1 MRDPTLHLRRAL
13 VAWAVLSVIG
23 VLGVVLL
30 LGPHMPPGR
39 GSVEAS
45 QQTTT
50 NILIASIMLPIA
62 IAVWV
67 FFGIALAAFRQ
78 RGEQIEDG
86 PPIIGN
92 PRIQASWVAGTTLIV
107 LFLAVFGTYSLLDSA
122 KGASG
127 GGQGSDPLVTP
138 SGKALQVQ
146 VIGQQWAWTFRYP
159 GYGGFETT
167 HLVLPIGS
175 LVEFHVTS
183 LDVIHSFWAYELG
196 VKADAV
202 PGADNVA
209 FVTPS
214 KLETF
219 SIRCAEVCGLW
230 HGYMST
236 HGEVLSGAGFSAWVQ
251 SEKAALALA
260 TRVLPA
266 YSHVYYPDPPRRAG

>member
-1 MRDPTLHLRRAL
+1 MRDPSAQFRKAAI
-13 VAWAVLSVIG
+13 AWAVLSVLG
-23 VLGVVLL
+23 VLGIVLL

-45 QQTTT
+45 QQTTA

-62 IAVWV
+62 LALWV
-67 FFGIALAAFRQ
+67 FFGLALTTFRQ
-78 RGEQIEDG
+78 RGEAIEDG
-86 PPIIGN
+86 PAIRGN
-92 PRIQASWVAGTTLIV
+92 TRIQATWVAATTLIV
-107 LFLAVFGTYSLLDSA
+107 LFLATFGTFSLLDSA

-127 GGQGSDPLVTP
+127 GGQGADPLVTP

-159 GYGGFETT
+159 ASGFETT
-167 HLVLPIGS
+167 HLVLPVGQ

-183 LDVIHSFWAYELG
+183 LDVVHSFWAYELG

-209 FVTPS
+209 YVTAN
-214 KLETF
+214 KLENF

-236 HGEVLSGAGFSAWVQ
+236 HGEVVSASAFAAWLQ
-251 SEKAALALA
+251 SEKAAMDLA
-260 TRVLPA
+260 TRGLPT
-266 YSHVYYPDPPRRAG
+266 YSHVYFPDPPRRAG

>member
-1 MRDPTLHLRRAL
+1 MRDHSLHLRKAV
-13 VAWAVLSVIG
+13 VAWAVLSVLG
-23 VLGVVLL
+23 VLGIVLL

-39 GSVEAS
+39 GSAEAS
-45 QQTTT
+45 QQTTA
-50 NILIASIMLPIA
+50 NILIASIMLPITLA
-62 IAVWV
+62 LWV
-67 FFGIALAAFRQ
+67 FFGLALATFRQ
-78 RGEQIEDG
+78 RGDTIQDG
-86 PPIIGN
+86 PPLVGN
-92 PRIQASWVAGTTLIV
+92 TRIQATWVAATTLIV
-107 LFLAVFGTYSLLDSA
+107 LFLATFGTFSLLDSA

-138 SGKALQVQ
+138 GGKALQVQ

-159 GYGGFETT
+159 DNGGFETT
-167 HLVLPIGS
+167 HLVLPVGR

-183 LDVIHSFWAYELG
+183 LDVVHSFWAYELG

-209 FVTPS
+209 FVTAN

-236 HGEVLSGAGFSAWVQ
+236 HGEVVDASAFNAWLG
-251 SEKAALALA
+251 SEKAAMDLA
-260 TRVLPA
+260 TRGLPT
-266 YSHVYYPDPPRRAG
+266 YSREYYPDPPRRAG

>member
-1 MRDPTLHLRRAL
+1 MRDPAAQFRKAAAVWL
-13 VAWAVLSVIG
+13 VLSIIG
-23 VLGVVLL
+23 VLGIVLL

-45 QQTTT
+45 QQTTA

-62 IAVWV
+62 IALWV
-67 FFGIALAAFRQ
+67 FFGLALTTFRQ
-78 RGEQIEDG
+78 RGEAIEDG
-86 PPIIGN
+86 PPILGN
-92 PRIQASWVAGTTLIV
+92 TRVQATWVAITTLIV
-107 LFLAVFGTYSLLDSA
+107 LFLATFGTFSLLDSA

-159 GYGGFETT
+159 DNGGFETT
-167 HLVLPIGS
+167 HLVLPVGR
-175 LVEFHVTS
+175 LVELHVTS
-183 LDVIHSFWAYELG
+183 LDVVHSFWAYELG

-209 FVTPS
+209 YVTANRA
-214 KLETF
+214 ETF

-236 HGEVLSGAGFSAWVQ
+236 HGEVVSASAFTAWLQ
-251 SEKAALALA
+251 SQKAATDLA
-260 TRVLPA
+260 TRGLPT
-266 YSHVYYPDPPRRAG
+266 YSHTYYPDPPRRAG

>member
-1 MRDPTLHLRRAL
+1 MLEPSNQLRRAA
-13 VAWAVLSVIG
+13 VVWAVLSALG
-23 VLGVVLL
+23 VLGIVFL

-39 GSVEAS
+39 GSFESS

-50 NILIASIMLPIA
+50 NILIATIMLPIA
-62 IAVWV
+62 IAIWV
-67 FFGIALAAFRQ
+67 FFAFALSTFRQ
-78 RGEQIEDG
+78 GGDQIEDG
-86 PPIIGN
+86 PPIVGN
-92 PRIQASWVAGTTLIV
+92 SRLQVSWVAGSTLIV
-107 LFLAVFGTYSLLDSA
+107 LFLAAFGTYSLVDSA

-138 SGKALQVQ
+138 AGDALQVQ

-167 HLVLPIGS
+167 HLTLPVGR

-183 LDVIHSFWAYELG
+183 LDVIHSFWAYGLG

-202 PGADNVA
+202 PGTDNVA

-214 KLETF
+214 KVQSF

-236 HGEVLSGAGFSAWVQ
+236 HGEVVDGSAFASWVQ
-251 SEKAALALA
+251 DERSATALA
-260 TRVLPA
+260 TRGLPS
-266 YSHVYYPDPPRRAG
+266 YSRVYYPDPPRRAG

>member
-1 MRDPTLHLRRAL
+1 MPDLSPQLRKA
-13 VAWAVLSVIG
+13 VATWAVLSVLG
-23 VLGVVLL
+23 VLGIVLL

-39 GSVEAS
+39 ASGEAS
-45 QQTTT
+45 EQTTA

-62 IAVWV
+62 IALWI
-67 FFGIALAAFRQ
+67 FFGLALATFRQ
-78 RGEQIEDG
+78 RGDTIEDG
-86 PPIIGN
+86 PPIVGN
-92 PRIQASWVAGTTLIV
+92 TRVQVTWVAATTLIV
-107 LFLAVFGTYSLLDSA
+107 LFLAIFGTFSLLDSA

-138 SGKALQVQ
+138 GGKALQVQ

-159 GYGGFETT
+159 DNGGFETT
-167 HLVLPIGS
+167 HLVLPLGR

-183 LDVIHSFWAYELG
+183 LDVVHSFWAYELG

-202 PGADNVA
+202 PGSDNIA
-209 FVTPS
+209 FVTAN

-236 HGEVLSGAGFSAWVQ
+236 HGEVVGASAFSAWLQ
-251 SEKAALALA
+251 SEKAAMDLA
-260 TRVLPA
+260 THALPA
-266 YSHVYYPDPPRRAG
+266 YSREYYPDPPRRAG

>member
-1 MRDPTLHLRRAL
+1 MRDPSTHLRKGVL
-13 VAWAVLSVIG
+13 AWAALSVLG

-39 GSVEAS
+39 GSAEAS

-62 IAVWV
+62 IALWV
-67 FFGIALAAFRQ
+67 FFAIALAAFRQ
-78 RGEQIEDG
+78 RGDQIEDG

-92 PRIQASWVAGTTLIV
+92 SRIQISWVAGTTLIV

-138 SGKALQVQ
+138 GGKALQVQ

-167 HLVLPIGS
+167 HLTLPVDR

-183 LDVIHSFWAYELG
+183 LDVVHSFWAYELG

-209 FVTPS
+209 FVTPR
-214 KLETF
+214 KLESF
-219 SIRCAEVCGLW
+219 AIRCAEVCGLW

-236 HGEVLSGAGFSAWVQ
+236 HGEVVGGSAFAAWAQ
-251 SEKAALALA
+251 SEKAATALA
-260 TRVLPA
+260 TRGLPTYA
-266 YSHVYYPDPPRRAG
+266 REYYPDPPRLAG

>member
-1 MRDPTLHLRRAL
+1 MRDPSTHLRRT
-13 VAWAVLSVIG
+13 VVIWAVLSVLG

-45 QQTTT
+45 EQTTA

-67 FFGIALAAFRQ
+67 FFAMALTTFRQ
-78 RGEQIEDG
+78 RGERIEDG
-86 PPIIGN
+86 PPITGDA
-92 PRIQASWVAGTTLIV
+92 RLQAGWVAGTTLIV
-107 LFLAVFGTYSLLDSA
+107 LFLAAFGTYSLLDSA

-138 SGKALQVQ
+138 GGKALEVQ
-146 VIGQQWAWTFRYP
+146 VIGQQWAWTFRYA

-167 HLVLPIGS
+167 HLVLPVDR

-183 LDVIHSFWAYELG
+183 LDVVHSFWAYELG

-202 PGADNVA
+202 PGSDNVA
-209 FVTPS
+209 FVTPR

-236 HGEVLSGAGFSAWVQ
+236 HGEVISGSAFATWVQ
-251 SEKAALALA
+251 SEKAATALA
-260 TRVLPA
+260 ARRLPG
-266 YSHVYYPDPPRRAG
+266 YSHSYYPDPPRRAG

>member
-1 MRDPTLHLRRAL
+1 
-13 VAWAVLSVIG
+13 
-23 VLGVVLL
+23 
-30 LGPHMPPGR
+30 MPPGR
-39 GSVEAS
+39 GSEQAS

-62 IAVWV
+62 IALWAY
-67 FFGIALAAFRQ
+67 FAMALATFRQ
-78 RGEQIEDG
+78 RSEQIEDG

-92 PRIQASWVAGTTLIV
+92 SRIQTSWVAGTTAIV
-107 LFLAVFGTYSLLDSA
+107 LFLAAFGTYSLLDSA

-127 GGQGSDPLVTP
+127 GGQGSNPLVTP
-138 SGKALQVQ
+138 SGKALQIQ
-146 VIGQQWAWTFRYP
+146 VVGQQWAWTFRYP

-167 HLVLPIGS
+167 HLALPVGR

-202 PGADNVA
+202 PGTDNVA
-209 FVTPS
+209 FVTPQ

-236 HGEVLSGAGFSAWVQ
+236 HGEVLSETAFSAWAR
-251 SEKAALALA
+251 SENAAMALA
-260 TRVLPA
+260 TRGLPA
-266 YSHVYYPDPPRRAG
+266 YSRVYYPDPPRRAG

>member
-1 MRDPTLHLRRAL
+1 MRDPSRQFRTAAIVWL
-13 VAWAVLSVIG
+13 VLSVLG
-23 VLGVVLL
+23 VLGIVLL

-45 QQTTT
+45 QQTTA

-62 IAVWV
+62 LALWV
-67 FFGIALAAFRQ
+67 FFGLALTTFRQ
-78 RGEQIEDG
+78 RGEAIEDG
-86 PPIIGN
+86 PAIRGN
-92 PRIQASWVAGTTLIV
+92 TRIQATWVAATTLIV
-107 LFLAVFGTYSLLDSA
+107 LFLATFGTFSLLDSA

-127 GGQGSDPLVTP
+127 GGQGADPLVTP

-159 GYGGFETT
+159 DNGGFETT
-167 HLVLPIGS
+167 HLMLPVGR
-175 LVEFHVTS
+175 LVELHVTS

-202 PGADNVA
+202 PGSDNVA
-209 FVTPS
+209 YVTAQ
-214 KLETF
+214 KTETF

-236 HGEVLSGAGFSAWVQ
+236 HGDVVGASAFAAWQQ
-251 SEKAALALA
+251 SEKAAMDLA
-260 TRVLPA
+260 TRGLPA
-266 YSHVYYPDPPRRAG
+266 YSHTYYPDPPRRAG

>member
-1 MRDPTLHLRRAL
+1 MRDPASQFRKAA
-13 VAWAVLSVIG
+13 VVWIVLSVIG
-23 VLGVVLL
+23 VLGIVLL

-62 IAVWV
+62 IALWT
-67 FFGIALAAFRQ
+67 FFGLALATFRQ
-78 RGEQIEDG
+78 RGEAIEDG
-86 PPIIGN
+86 PPILGN
-92 PRIQASWVAGTTLIV
+92 TRVQAVWVAVTTLIV
-107 LFLAVFGTYSLLDSA
+107 LFLAAFGTFSLLDSA
-122 KGASG
+122 KGAGG

-159 GYGGFETT
+159 ESGFETT
-167 HLVLPIGS
+167 HLVLPAGR

-209 FVTPS
+209 YATANKP
-214 KLETF
+214 ETF
-219 SIRCAEVCGLW
+219 SIRCAELCGLW
-230 HGYMST
+230 HGYMYT
-236 HGEVLSGAGFSAWVQ
+236 HGEVVSASAFAAWLQ
-251 SEKAALALA
+251 SEKAATELA
-260 TRVLPA
+260 TRGLPD
-266 YSHVYYPDPPRRAG
+266 YSHTYYPDPPRRAG

>member
-1 MRDPTLHLRRAL
+1 MHDPSTHFRRAA
-13 VAWAVLSVIG
+13 VVWAVLSVLG

-39 GSVEAS
+39 GSVES
-45 QQTTT
+45 SEQTTA

-62 IAVWV
+62 IGLWIFFAV
-67 FFGIALAAFRQ
+67 ALTTFRQ
-78 RGEQIEDG
+78 RGDQIEDG
-86 PPIIGN
+86 PPLIGN
-92 PRIQASWVAGTTLIV
+92 ARVQASWVAGTTLIV
-107 LFLAVFGTYSLLDSA
+107 LFLAAFGTYTLIEPA
-122 KGASG
+122 KGAAG
-127 GGQGSDPLVTP
+127 GGQGADPLVTP
-138 SGKALQVQ
+138 DGKALQVQ

-167 HLVLPIGS
+167 HLVLPVGR
-175 LVEFHVTS
+175 LVEFHVS
-183 LDVIHSFWAYELG
+183 ALEVVHSFWAYELG

-209 FVTPS
+209 FVTPQ
-214 KLETF
+214 KLEKF

-236 HGEVLSGAGFSAWVQ
+236 HGEVVDASAFSAWAQ
-251 SEKAALALA
+251 SEKAATALA

-266 YSHVYYPDPPRRAG
+266 YSRTYYPDPPRRAG

>member
-1 MRDPTLHLRRAL
+1 MRDPAAQFRKAAI
-13 VAWAVLSVIG
+13 AWAVLSVLG
-23 VLGVVLL
+23 VLGIVLL

-45 QQTTT
+45 QQTTA

-62 IAVWV
+62 LALWV
-67 FFGIALAAFRQ
+67 FFGLALTTFRQ
-78 RGEQIEDG
+78 RGEAIEDG
-86 PPIIGN
+86 PPILGN
-92 PRIQASWVAGTTLIV
+92 TRVQATWVAVTLLIV
-107 LFLAVFGTYSLLDSA
+107 LFLATFGTFSLLDSA

-138 SGKALQVQ
+138 SGNALQVQ

-159 GYGGFETT
+159 GSGGFETT
-167 HLVLPIGS
+167 HLVLPVGR

-209 FVTPS
+209 YATAN
-214 KLETF
+214 KTETF

-230 HGYMST
+230 HGYMFT
-236 HGEVLSGAGFSAWVQ
+236 HGEVVSAAAFKAWLK
-251 SEKAALALA
+251 SEKTAMELAA
-260 TRVLPA
+260 RGLPD
-266 YSHVYYPDPPRRAG
+266 YSHRSYPDPPRRAG

>member
-1 MRDPTLHLRRAL
+1 MTEPSTHLRRAA
-13 VAWAVLSVIG
+13 VVWAVLSVLG
-23 VLGVVLL
+23 VLGIVLL
-30 LGPHMPPGR
+30 FGPHMPPGR

-67 FFGIALAAFRQ
+67 FFAFALTTFRQ
-78 RGEQIEDG
+78 RGDTIEDG
-86 PPIIGN
+86 PPILGHA
-92 PRIQASWVAGTTLIV
+92 RIQAGWVACSALIV
-107 LFLAVFGTYSLLDSA
+107 LFLAAFGTYSLVDSA

-138 SGKALQVQ
+138 SGDALQVQ

-167 HLVLPIGS
+167 HLTLPIGR
-175 LVEFHVTS
+175 LVELHVTS

-202 PGADNVA
+202 PGTDNVA
-209 FVTPS
+209 YVTPEKVQS
-214 KLETF
+214 F

-230 HGYMST
+230 HGYMAT
-236 HGEVLSGAGFSAWVQ
+236 HGQVVDGSAFASWVQ
-251 SEKAALALA
+251 DERSATALAA
-260 TRVLPA
+260 RGLPT
-266 YSHVYYPDPPRRAG
+266 YSRVYYPDPPRRAG

>member
-1 MRDPTLHLRRAL
+1 MTEPSTHLRR
-13 VAWAVLSVIG
+13 VAVVWAVLSVLG
-23 VLGVVLL
+23 VLGIVFLF
-30 LGPHMPPGR
+30 GPHMPPGR
-39 GSVEAS
+39 GSVESS

-67 FFGIALAAFRQ
+67 FFAFALTTFRQ
-78 RGEQIEDG
+78 RGDTIEDG
-86 PPIIGN
+86 PPIVGHA
-92 PRIQASWVAGTTLIV
+92 RIQAGWVACSTLIV
-107 LFLAVFGTYSLLDSA
+107 LFLAAFGTYSLVDSA

-138 SGKALQVQ
+138 AGDALQVQ

-167 HLVLPIGS
+167 HLTLPIGR
-175 LVEFHVTS
+175 LVELHVTS

-202 PGADNVA
+202 PGTDNVA
-209 FVTPS
+209 YVTPEKVQS
-214 KLETF
+214 F

-230 HGYMST
+230 HGYMAT
-236 HGEVLSGAGFSAWVQ
+236 HGQVVDGSAFASWVQ
-251 SEKAALALA
+251 DERSATALAA
-260 TRVLPA
+260 RGLPS
-266 YSHVYYPDPPRRAG
+266 YSRVYYPDPPRRAG

>member
-1 MRDPTLHLRRAL
+1 MRDPSRQFRKAA
-13 VAWAVLSVIG
+13 VAWLVLSVLG
-23 VLGVVLL
+23 VLGIVLL

-45 QQTTT
+45 QQTTA

-62 IAVWV
+62 IALWV
-67 FFGIALAAFRQ
+67 FFGLALATFRQ
-78 RGEQIEDG
+78 RGAAIEDG
-86 PPIIGN
+86 PPILGN
-92 PRIQASWVAGTTLIV
+92 TRVQVTWVAVTTLIV
-107 LFLAVFGTYSLLDSA
+107 LFLATFGTFSLLDSA

-138 SGKALQVQ
+138 SGNALQVQ

-159 GYGGFETT
+159 DNGGFETT
-167 HLVLPIGS
+167 HLVLPVGR
-175 LVEFHVTS
+175 LVELHVTS
-183 LDVIHSFWAYELG
+183 LDVVHSFWAYELG

-209 FVTPS
+209 YVTAN
-214 KLETF
+214 KAETF

-236 HGEVLSGAGFSAWVQ
+236 HGEVVGASAFAAWLG
-251 SEKAALALA
+251 SEKAAMDLA
-260 TRVLPA
+260 TRGLPA
-266 YSHVYYPDPPRRAG
+266 YSHTYYPDPPRRAG

>member
-1 MRDPTLHLRRAL
+1 MRDPSIHLRRAI
-13 VAWAVLSVIG
+13 VVWAVLSVLG

-62 IAVWV
+62 IALWA
-67 FFGIALAAFRQ
+67 FFAIALATFRQ

-86 PPIIGN
+86 PPIVGN
-92 PRIQASWVAGTTLIV
+92 SRIQAGWVAGTTLIV

-146 VIGQQWAWTFRYP
+146 VIGQQWSWTFRYP
-159 GYGGFETT
+159 GYGAFETPQ
-167 HLVLPIGS
+167 LAIPAGRV
-175 LVEFHVTS
+175 VELHVTS
-183 LDVIHSFWAYELG
+183 LDVNHSFWAYELG
-196 VKADAV
+196 VKADAIA
-202 PGADNVA
+202 GTDNVA
-209 FVTPS
+209 FVRARHAGS
-214 KLETF
+214 FE
-219 SIRCAEVCGLW
+219 IRLW
-230 HGYMST
+230 HGHMRT
-236 HGEVLSGAGFSAWVQ
+236 TGVVLSQPAFAAWVRGQ
-251 SEKAALALA
+251 EAANAAA
-260 TRVLPA
+260 TKVLPP
-266 YSHVYYPDPPRRAG
+266 YSSHYFPKPLRRAG

>member
-1 MRDPTLHLRRAL
+1 MPEPILHLRKA
-13 VAWAVLSVIG
+13 VIAWAVLSVLG
-23 VLGVVLL
+23 VLGIVLL
-30 LGPHMPPGR
+30 LGPHLPPGR
-39 GSVEAS
+39 ASVEAS

-62 IAVWV
+62 LAVWL
-67 FFGIALAAFRQ
+67 FFGLALATFRQ
-78 RGEQIEDG
+78 RGERIVDG
-86 PPIIGN
+86 PPILGN

-107 LFLAVFGTYSLLDSA
+107 LVLAAFGTYSLLDSA

-138 SGKALQVQ
+138 GGKALQVQ

-159 GYGGFETT
+159 DNGGFETT
-167 HLVLPIGS
+167 HLMLPIGRV
-175 LVEFHVTS
+175 VELHVTS

-202 PGADNVA
+202 PGADNIA
-209 FVTPS
+209 FVTPR

-236 HGEVLSGAGFSAWVQ
+236 HGEVVDGAAFSAWLE
-251 SEKAALALA
+251 SEKAAMDLA
-260 TRVLPA
+260 TRGLPPYA
-266 YSHVYYPDPPRRAG
+266 PVYYPDPPRRAG

>member
-1 MRDPTLHLRRAL
+1 MPEPTLHFRKAV

-23 VLGVVLL
+23 VLAIVLL

-50 NILIASIMLPIA
+50 NILISSIMLPIA
-62 IAVWV
+62 FAVWI
-67 FFGIALAAFRQ
+67 FFGLALATFRQ
-78 RGEQIEDG
+78 RGEQIVDG
-86 PPIIGN
+86 PPIAGN
-92 PRIQASWVAGTTLIV
+92 ARIQASWIAGTTLIV
-107 LFLAVFGTYSLLDSA
+107 LFLAAFGTYSLLDSA

-127 GGQGSDPLVTP
+127 GGQGADPLVTP

-159 GYGGFETT
+159 DNGGFETT
-167 HLVLPIGS
+167 HLMLPVGR
-175 LVEFHVTS
+175 LVELHVTS

-202 PGADNVA
+202 PGSDNVA
-209 FVTPS
+209 YVTAQ
-214 KLETF
+214 KTETF

-236 HGEVLSGAGFSAWVQ
+236 HGEVVSDTAFATWLQ
-251 SEKAALALA
+251 SEKSAMALA
-260 TRVLPA
+260 THGLPH
-266 YSHVYYPDPPRRAG
+266 YSPVYYPDPPRRAG

>member
-1 MRDPTLHLRRAL
+1 MRDHSFHLRRAL
-13 VAWAVLSVIG
+13 IIWAVLSVPG
-23 VLGVVLL
+23 VLGVVFL

-50 NILIASIMLPIA
+50 NILIASMMLPIA
-62 IAVWV
+62 IAVWA
-67 FFGIALAAFRQ
+67 FFAIALTTFRQ

-86 PPIIGN
+86 PPITGN
-92 PRIQASWVAGTTLIV
+92 SRIQVSWVAGTTLIV

-127 GGQGSDPLVTP
+127 GGQGSNPLVTP

-167 HLVLPIGS
+167 HLVLPVGS

-183 LDVIHSFWAYELG
+183 LDVVHSFWAYELG